1 MPTES
6 GDEPMSQPTDE
17 FYRKRITE
25 LEAENARLRQTL
37 EEVKAD
43 RRQLAERVYGPVPE
57 KYRPTEE
64 ELLEVM
70 RNHVPG
76 SGARILAELGITPRK
91 PT

>member
-1 MPTES
+1 MAAVS
-6 GDEPMSQPTDE
+6 GDDLMNQSNDE
-17 FYRKRITE
+17 FYQKRIAE
-25 LEAENARLRQTL
+25 LEAENARLREIL
-37 EEVKAD
+37 DEVKAD
-43 RRQLAERVYGPVPE
+43 RRELAERVYGPVPD

-64 ELLEVM
+64 ELMEVM